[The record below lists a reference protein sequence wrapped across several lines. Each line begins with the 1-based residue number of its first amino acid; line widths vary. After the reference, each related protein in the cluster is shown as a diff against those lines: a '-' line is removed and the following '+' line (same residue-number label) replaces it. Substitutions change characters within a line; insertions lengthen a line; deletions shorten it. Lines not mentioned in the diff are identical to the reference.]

1 MDIWILLFQNFRIC
15 PHSSNLLTTQ
25 VNSTRYAVS
34 ILSSISLLGFVCH
47 FLLIITFVLNNK
59 RNVPIR
65 KRVDFSEPV
74 SGMVLSTFCNSR
86 SNCVR
91 QVPLHHWLLEQE
103 RYLMIQIL
111 FRIWV
116 DYFYSIFLLLF
127 LWIFVH
133 IVLGPLMLLAYIFL
147 LPISLFKSC
156 LFSIINKSSHCY
168 IRSFLYSCTVTMA
181 IIVTTD

>member
-116 DYFYSIFLLLF
+116 DYFYSIFFYCSFEFLF
-127 LWIFVH
+127 TLFWAH
-133 IVLGPLMLLAYIFL
+133 LCC
-147 LPISLFKSC
+147 LPISFCSPSLFLNPVYFLLLTKVPIVISD
-156 LFSIINKSSHCY
+156 H
-168 IRSFLYSCTVTMA
+168 SFIHVRLPWL
-181 IIVTTD
+181 